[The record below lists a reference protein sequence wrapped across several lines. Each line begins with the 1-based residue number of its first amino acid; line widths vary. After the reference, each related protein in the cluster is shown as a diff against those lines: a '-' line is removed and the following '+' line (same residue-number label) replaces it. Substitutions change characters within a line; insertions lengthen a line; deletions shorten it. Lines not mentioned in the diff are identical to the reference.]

1 MKNRYLFLKRQ
12 YVDYL
17 ILFYKKGKM
26 TSYSIDKKIFD
37 YITKNNIIITNVNYI
52 IIDEKNNIDKY
63 EFIDNKYYELLKKYY
78 LSSILNNIINKL
90 E

>member
-1 MKNRYLFLKRQ
+1 
-12 YVDYL
+12 
-17 ILFYKKGKM
+17 M

-37 YITKNNIIITNVNYI
+37 YITKNNINITNVNYI

-63 EFIDNKYYELLKKYY
+63 EFINNKYYELLKMYY
-78 LSSILNNIINKL
+78 LSSILNNIMNKL

>member
-12 YVDYL
+12 YIDYL
-17 ILFYKKGKM
+17 ILFYKKGNM

-37 YITKNNIIITNVNYI
+37 YITKNNINITNVNYI

-63 EFIDNKYYELLKKYY
+63 EFINNKYYELLKIYY
-78 LSSILNNIINKL
+78 LSSILNNIMNKL

>member
-12 YVDYL
+12 YIDYL
-17 ILFYKKGKM
+17 ILFYKKGNM
-26 TSYSIDKKIFD
+26 TSYSIDKKTFD
-37 YITKNNIIITNVNYI
+37 YIIKNNINITNVNYI

>member
-12 YVDYL
+12 YIDYL

-37 YITKNNIIITNVNYI
+37 YITKNNINITNVNYI